1 MSFDPKAMSSHWI
14 QAHGETGDVI
24 AEKAFEGG
32 KNVMDSTL
40 NISSDAAIDLSLKN
54 NGLG

>member
-1 MSFDPKAMSSHWI
+1 MSFDPTAIGSHWI
-14 QAHGETGDVI
+14 QAHGGTGEVI

-40 NISSDAAIDLSLKN
+40 NVTSDPAAESILKRDM
-54 NGLG
+54 